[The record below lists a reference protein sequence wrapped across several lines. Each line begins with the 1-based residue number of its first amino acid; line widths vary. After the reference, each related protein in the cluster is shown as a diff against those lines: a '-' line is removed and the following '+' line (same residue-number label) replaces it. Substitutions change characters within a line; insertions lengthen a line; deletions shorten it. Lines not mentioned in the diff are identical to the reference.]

1 MWFLIVT
8 RLRNA
13 VIAGQ
18 GGTLAKPGTPKDTA
32 KEDSET
38 CEHISRM
45 LARISDKGT
54 LLVVRVLGRG
64 PQRFN
69 ALRREV
75 GEISQKVLAATL
87 RDLEENGFVSR
98 TVTPVTPPQVEYALT
113 DLGRDFLVPV
123 QSLAEWVIVNSSRID
138 AARAAYAQRRTRD

>member
-1 MWFLIVT
+1 
-8 RLRNA
+8 
-13 VIAGQ
+13 
-18 GGTLAKPGTPKDTA
+18 LATPDNQEDTA
-32 KEDSET
+32 C

-45 LARISDKGT
+45 LARISDKWT

-64 PQRFN
+64 PHRFN

-75 GEISQKVLAATL
+75 GEISQKVLASTL

-113 DLGRDFLVPV
+113 DLGRDFLTPV
-123 QSLAEWVIVNSSRID
+123 QTLAEWVITNSARLD
-138 AARAAYAQRRTRD
+138 AGRAAYARLHARETA